1 MWGFFFGDLC
11 FLCFMILLL
20 VMCYYDY
27 VVFFKLLGVV
37 LALSL
42 CCCLTC
48 WHWVCAAQSRVLAQ
62 SLCCHVVLTQ
72 DCAHR
77 VLFVSGSVT
86 GTSPTNSLS
95 GLASLQTLGN
105 NNFSSVS
112 PGVTTNGLG
121 GTSAPSGMD
130 ALSQAYSGIQQ
141 YAGLSSLLSPAG
153 KGWWIFFISGVWP
166 LCCSSCASMT
176 VFWRRQSYLP
186 LAILVRQTQ
195 SLVYFS
201 RHSFY
206 SLYPMSAMTLR

>member
-1 MWGFFFGDLC
+1 MINVGGFFGDLYDSAVSYVLLWLCC
-11 FLCFMILLL
+11 FLLITRCSAGTEFVLLSN
-20 VMCYYDY
+20 
-27 VVFFKLLGVV
+27 V

-42 CCCLTC
+42 CCTVSCVGTEF
-48 WHWVCAAQSRVLAQ
+48 VLP
-62 SLCCHVVLTQ
+62 CHVLTQ
-72 DCAHR
+72 VCAHR

>member
-1 MWGFFFGDLC
+1 MP
-11 FLCFMILLL
+11 
-20 VMCYYDY
+20 
-27 VVFFKLLGVV
+27 
-37 LALSL
+37 ALSL

-153 KGWWIFFISGVWP
+153 KGWWIFFYFRSVAAVLFFLCFDDSLLTETELSAPCHLSQADSVPGV
-166 LCCSSCASMT
+166 
-176 VFWRRQSYLP
+176 F
-186 LAILVRQTQ
+186 
-195 SLVYFS
+195 
-201 RHSFY
+201 
-206 SLYPMSAMTLR
+206 